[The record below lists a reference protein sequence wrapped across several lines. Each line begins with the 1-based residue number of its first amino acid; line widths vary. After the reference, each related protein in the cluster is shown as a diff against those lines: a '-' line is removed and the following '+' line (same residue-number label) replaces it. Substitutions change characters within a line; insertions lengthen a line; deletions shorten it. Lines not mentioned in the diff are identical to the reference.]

1 MGLWDRLAAANA
13 ARRADWDW
21 VKAERAARQAALR
34 ERSGRPTM
42 TRPTAPQPPQSLP
55 SAQDYQPG
63 EADPFPTLV
72 SPAALV
78 ATSRRKW
85 PWVVGGAV
93 LLLLIV
99 GVANVGY
106 RNSTPTV
113 TASLPQ
119 EQAPA
124 VWAQVTLPA
133 DLVGKNVRLADDE
146 LRNLGIV
153 NVRYVSQDAEYK
165 GVVFLEKWTVTKVA
179 PAPGAVV
186 SIDHTVVVTATTK
199 AGSIPQQPASPP
211 ALAAVV
217 PAAPAG
223 QQLAPAPPPEERV
236 EMPIEQTNM
245 GPQPPAPQP
254 PPSQPVAPQPVEQP
268 VKPQRDNDSSGGAVY
283 YKNCGQA
290 RAAGAAPIKR
300 GEPGYRSELD
310 RDNDGIACE
319 K

>member
-13 ARRADWDW
+13 ARRADWEW
-21 VKAERAARQAALR
+21 VKAERAARQAAL
-34 ERSGRPTM
+34 SGRGGRPAM
-42 TRPTAPQPPQSLP
+42 TRPTAPQPPQSPP
-55 SAQDYQPG
+55 SAQDYPHG
-63 EADPFPTLV
+63 DADPSPTLV
-72 SPAALV
+72 SPAVLV
-78 ATSRRKW
+78 ARSRRKW

-93 LLLLIV
+93 LLLLVV

-106 RNSTPTV
+106 NSSTPMV
-113 TASLPQ
+113 TASSPQ
-119 EQAPA
+119 EQALP
-124 VWAQVTLPA
+124 VLAQVTLPA

-153 NVRYVSQDAEYK
+153 NIRYVSQDAEYN
-165 GVVFLEKWTVTKVA
+165 GVVFLEKWTVTKVE

-186 SIDHTVVVTATTK
+186 PIDDTVVVAATRK
-199 AGSIPQQPASPP
+199 VGSIPQQPASPP
-211 ALAAVV
+211 ASPPAPAALV

-223 QQLAPAPPPEERV
+223 QQLAPAPPPEGRV

-245 GPQPPAPQP
+245 GAQPHALQPPA
-254 PPSQPVAPQPVEQP
+254 SQPVAPQPVE
-268 VKPQRDNDSSGGAVY
+268 PQRDNDSSGGTVY
-283 YKNCGQA
+283 YKNCGKA

-300 GEPGYRSELD
+300 AEPGYRSELD

>member
-21 VKAERAARQAALR
+21 VKAERAARQAALSGR
-34 ERSGRPTM
+34 GGRPTM
-42 TRPTAPQPPQSLP
+42 TRPTTPQPPQSP
-55 SAQDYQPG
+55 PASAQDCQPD

-72 SPAALV
+72 SPAVPV

-85 PWVVGGAV
+85 SWVVGGAV

-106 RNSTPTV
+106 KSSTPTLA
-113 TASLPQ
+113 ASPPQ
-119 EQAPA
+119 EQALP
-124 VWAQVTLPA
+124 VSAQVTLPA

-153 NVRYVSQDAEYK
+153 NIHYVSQDAEYK
-165 GVVFLEKWTVTKVA
+165 GVVFLEKWTVTNVE
-179 PAPGAVV
+179 PASGAVV
-186 SIDHTVVVTATTK
+186 SFDDTVVVTATRK

-211 ALAAVV
+211 APAALA

-223 QQLAPAPPPEERV
+223 QQLTSAPPPGERV
-236 EMPIEQTNM
+236 DMPIEQTNM

-254 PPSQPVAPQPVEQP
+254 PPSQPVARQPVE
-268 VKPQRDNDSSGGAVY
+268 PQRDNDSSGGTVY

-300 GEPGYRSELD
+300 GEPGYRRELD
-310 RDNDGIACE
+310 RDNHGIACD